1 MRARLVAL
9 AGLVALAPALAGCGF
24 TPLYA
29 EPGVTPGLAGIETV
43 APEGRTGYLLREA
56 LDDALARNPAVP
68 PTWKLT
74 IDLRETRT
82 PRGRRVDSAASRYE
96 LVLTARWKLI
106 STATGQVVREGTTQ
120 TEVTFDRA
128 DQPYAGIAANQDAQ
142 SRAAGELARKIQ
154 LQLADWIA
162 RSNGG

>member
-1 MRARLVAL
+1 MRGRLLAL
-9 AGLVALAPALAGCGF
+9 ALLIAAPALASCGF

-29 EPGVTPGLAGIETV
+29 SPGVTPGLAAIETV

-56 LDDALARNPAVP
+56 LDDAFARTRATPPA
-68 PTWKLT
+68 WKLT
-74 IDLRETRT
+74 IDLREVRT
-82 PRGRRVDSAASRYE
+82 PRGRRVDAAASRYE
-96 LVLTARWKLI
+96 LVLTARWKLT
-106 STATGQVVREGTTQ
+106 SVASGAVVREGTTQ

-128 DQPYAGIAANQDAQ
+128 DQPYASIAANQDAQ
-142 SRAAGELARKIQ
+142 SRAASELARKIQ